1 MAAAE
6 PRTAGRSSPPTEC
19 GQPKSPSGQMEE
31 SPEGSN
37 YCWHICCFC
46 CSAVALTN
54 VELHFGF

>member
-31 SPEGSN
+31 SKREIRNLSKKF
-37 YCWHICCFC
+37 YFK
-46 CSAVALTN
+46 L
-54 VELHFGF
+54 